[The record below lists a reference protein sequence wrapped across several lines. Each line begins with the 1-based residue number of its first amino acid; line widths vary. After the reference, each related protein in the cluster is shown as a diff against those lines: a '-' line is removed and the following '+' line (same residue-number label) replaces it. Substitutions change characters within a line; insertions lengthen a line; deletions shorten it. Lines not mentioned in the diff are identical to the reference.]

1 MAALLGFAAV
11 DCSVG
16 SLLWFLRIACLLV
29 TERDAEQLEVMAVM
43 GLPSCCS
50 LIHSLLPVARPTSL
64 PPALIFPAGTE
75 RLSPRGTSALS
86 GFWHLMTLDRCLFG
100 TSVWHYLSLKAL
112 PFSSLFSSPL
122 GSSDPLIKS
131 SIFLDNQWIT
141 WHCVMFSLPFIVR
154 NSQIINIKFNPV
166 TYWRHLG

>member
-50 LIHSLLPVARPTSL
+50 LIHSLLPVARPNSL

-100 TSVWHYLSLKAL
+100 TSVWHHLSLKAL
-112 PFSSLFSSPL
+112 PFSSFFGKFRS
-122 GSSDPLIKS
+122 
-131 SIFLDNQWIT
+131 FN
-141 WHCVMFSLPFIVR
+141 
-154 NSQIINIKFNPV
+154 QIINIFRLTMDRMTLCNVQLAIHSEKL
-166 TYWRHLG
+166 TDH